1 MFEKKVKCIRLLNG
15 SVLMGFVTN
24 AWWKRSYI
32 IDDCNILVLDA
43 NEETQSM
50 SVNFAPW
57 HAYAKEY
64 NFEIPYRHVVT
75 VFEPRPALQTSYK
88 VATGNKR

>member
-1 MFEKKVKCIRLLNG
+1 
-15 SVLMGFVTN
+15 MGFVTN
-24 AWWKRSYI
+24 TWWKLSYTI
-32 IDDCNILVLDA
+32 EDCNILVLDA

-57 HAYAKEY
+57 AAYAKEY
-64 NFEIPYRHVVT
+64 NFVIPYRHVVT
-75 VFEPRPALQTSYK
+75 VFEPRPALETNYK